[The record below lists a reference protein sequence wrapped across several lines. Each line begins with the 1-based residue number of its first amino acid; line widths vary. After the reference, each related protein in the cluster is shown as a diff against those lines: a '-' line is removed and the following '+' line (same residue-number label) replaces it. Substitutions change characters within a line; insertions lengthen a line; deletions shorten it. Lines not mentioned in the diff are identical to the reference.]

1 MTTIE
6 QLNDFSRFAKQVVE
20 QEGKE
25 LPLDVIFDRWHREA
39 FAAEDLQRIQASVS
53 DFESG
58 ERGRPAD
65 EVLSEFK
72 TKQNSNK
79 NQ

>member
-25 LPLDVIFDRWHREA
+25 LPLDIIFDRWHRQA
-39 FAAEDLQRIQASVS
+39 FAEEDLQRIRASAS
-53 DFESG
+53 DYESG
-58 ERGRPAD
+58 ERGRPVE

-72 TKQNSNK
+72 AKSSE